1 MKWISRFSLMLVL
14 FVMVMAVCLGNV
26 FQRTIREANA
36 PPGAA
41 VASWT
46 NAPPVQASM
55 FDPNFFVLMFLGAW
69 IHSKVAR
76 LTEYSTV
83 VDAAKAMHAK
93 VKDRRLHWIPGDVRK
108 RFEDWVDRM
117 ASRSSTIEELQA
129 NMETSL
135 ENGLEDVE
143 AAVHPAPQL
152 G

>member
-1 MKWISRFSLMLVL
+1 MKWISRFSLFLIVL
-14 FVMVMAVCLGNV
+14 VMVICLGNV
-26 FQRTIREANA
+26 SRQTLREATG

-41 VASWT
+41 VANWT
-46 NAPPVQASM
+46 NAPPAQAAM

-76 LTEYSTV
+76 LTAEYKTV
-83 VDAAKAMHAK
+83 AAAAAGMHAK
-93 VKDRRLHWIPGDVRK
+93 AKDSRLHWIPGGIRK

-135 ENGLEDVE
+135 ENGLEDV
-143 AAVHPAPQL
+143 ADAVHPAPQL
-152 G
+152 E